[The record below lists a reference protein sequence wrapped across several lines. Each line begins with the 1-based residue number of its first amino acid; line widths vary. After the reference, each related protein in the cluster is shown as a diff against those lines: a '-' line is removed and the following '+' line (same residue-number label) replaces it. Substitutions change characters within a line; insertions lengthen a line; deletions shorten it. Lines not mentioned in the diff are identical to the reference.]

1 MISNILTVGDRIEM
15 KRLAAEEN
23 SENKPRIYA
32 SQLND
37 IIDDSTL
44 DVAIPMEG
52 SRLVLYEVGTRVEL
66 RFITTGG
73 IYLCKAQISQRCRQ
87 GMRTFYII
95 KILSELR
102 KDQRRQYF
110 RLDKIMEISYHKA
123 TVEEME
129 IMTRIRDKQ
138 YKDEYEMRAM
148 LGYLAELKITDS
160 TGTLINI
167 SGGGLKFNSSEPL
180 EKDMLIRLKI
190 LLEGVDILPL
200 DLFARVISSEK
211 SRNQSLTYEH
221 RAEFVNINRDTRE
234 KIVKY
239 IFNEDRKLRRR
250 INPNT

>member
-23 SENKPRIYA
+23 TEDKPRVYA

-37 IIDDSTL
+37 IIDDTTL

-73 IYLCKAQISQRCRQ
+73 IYLCKATVSQRCRQ

-123 TVEEME
+123 SVEEME
-129 IMTRIRDKQ
+129 IMTRIKERR

-148 LGYLAELKITDS
+148 MGYLAELKTDDG
-160 TGTLINI
+160 TATLINI
-167 SGGGLKFNSSEPL
+167 SGGGAKFNSPEPL
-180 EKDMLIRLKI
+180 EKDMLVRTKI

-200 DLFARVISSEK
+200 DLFARVIASEK

-221 RAEFVNINRDTRE
+221 RVEFVNVNRDTRE

>member
-87 GMRTFYII
+87 GMRT
-95 KILSELR
+95 LSMSSVTPLLR
-102 KDQRRQYF
+102 SSVRTPAF
-110 RLDKIMEISYHKA
+110 AA
-123 TVEEME
+123 TKPVSS
-129 IMTRIRDKQ
+129 RITIFTS
-138 YKDEYEMRAM
+138 ETATTPASCM
-148 LGYLAELKITDS
+148 
-160 TGTLINI
+160 
-167 SGGGLKFNSSEPL
+167 FSS
-180 EKDMLIRLKI
+180 
-190 LLEGVDILPL
+190 
-200 DLFARVISSEK
+200 
-211 SRNQSLTYEH
+211 
-221 RAEFVNINRDTRE
+221 
-234 KIVKY
+234 
-239 IFNEDRKLRRR
+239 
-250 INPNT
+250 